1 MNTIETS
8 LLCTLR
14 PGEPAKVV
22 SVDATDEALHHRL
35 LALGF
40 APGTPVVAVRR
51 APMGDPTEY
60 DIRGARIALRR
71 SEAAQITVAQGAS

>member
-1 MNTIETS
+1 MNTAQTS
-8 LLCTLR
+8 LLSTLR
-14 PGEPAKVV
+14 TGEPATVV
-22 SVDATDEALHHRL
+22 SVDATDEALRHRL
-35 LALGF
+35 IALGF

-71 SEAAQITVAQGAS
+71 TEAAQITVTEATP